1 MWIQILKSK
10 LHLATVTEAC
20 VDYEGS
26 MTISQDLMDLCGILP
41 YEKVLC
47 GNMANGSRFETYA
60 IPGEAKSGQIILNG
74 ATAHLGKVGDRL
86 TIMTFA
92 NVKQE
97 DAGVWTPKVLVL
109 DTSNRVVKR
118 RGIQDAEP
126 AS

>member
-26 MTISQDLMDLCGILP
+26 LTISQDLMDLCGILP

-60 IPGEAKSGQIILNG
+60 IPGEAKRGQIILNG

-92 NVKQE
+92 NVEQE
-97 DAGVWTPKVLVL
+97 EASVWTPKVLVL
-109 DTSNRVVKR
+109 CKSNQIVRR
-118 RGIQDAEP
+118 RGIPEP
-126 AS
+126 QCVG

>member
-60 IPGEAKSGQIILNG
+60 IPGETGKGEIILNG
-74 ATAHLGKVGDRL
+74 ATAHLGEVGDRL

-92 NVKQE
+92 NMPQE
-97 DAGVWTPKVLVL
+97 EARIWTPKVLVL
-109 DTSNRVVKR
+109 NTANQIIKR
-118 RGIQDAEP
+118 RGINEP
-126 AS
+126 D

>member
-26 MTISQDLMDLCGILP
+26 MTISLDLMDLCGILP

-60 IPGEAKSGQIILNG
+60 IPGETGKGEIILNG
-74 ATAHLGKVGDRL
+74 ATAHLGEVGDRL

-92 NVKQE
+92 NMTQE
-97 DAGVWTPKVLVL
+97 EARIWTPKVLVL
-109 DTSNRVVKR
+109 NTANQIIKR
-118 RGIQDAEP
+118 RGINEP
-126 AS
+126 D